1 MGGGSIIIINNDA
14 KFTAAFNFI
23 VMNPL
28 IEGGA
33 KVVTVD
39 GDPGGTTKYGVAQ
52 KFHPGVDV
60 ANLTQEEAEQI
71 HHNEYWLAA
80 GCDHLPWD
88 MALCVYDCAVN
99 QGVSVAVELLHHF
112 QTSIGYMAARA
123 VKYGE
128 KGPTFEKF
136 KEGWEIRLFRVF
148 HQALQ
153 GP

>member
-1 MGGGSIIIINNDA
+1 MGGGDGTVIVTHDQ
-14 KFTAAFNFI
+14 KFQAAFNFI

-33 KVVTVD
+33 KVVTD
-39 GDPGGTTKYGVAQ
+39 TGGVTKYGVAQ
-52 KFHPGVDV
+52 KYHPTVEV
-60 ANLTQEEAEQI
+60 ANLTQEGAEDI
-71 HHNEYWLAA
+71 HHKEYWMPC

-99 QGVSVAVELLHHF
+99 QGPEYAVGLLQHH
-112 QTSIGYMAARA
+112 QTATSYMATRA

-128 KGPTFEKF
+128 EGPTVEKY

-148 HQALQ
+148 AKALQ